1 MSPVISQEDSKRPA
15 NDDRNALTCI
25 HGRIHCVAIRDT
37 GDINRHDEL
46 DHIDIEN
53 FLTTL
58 AAVVVSIARRE
69 GWGGHQG
76 SGSR

>member
-1 MSPVISQEDSKRPA
+1 MSSDISQEDSKRPA

-53 FLTTL
+53 FITTL
-58 AAVVVSIARRE
+58 AEVVVSIARRE
-69 GWGGHQG
+69 GGGGDHE
-76 SGSR
+76 SGSL